1 MREVSNNLDI
11 STVTSEMFMGSFTII
26 CNMNI
31 DNYVKK
37 SSFKSRGMNEW
48 CILKIVIKAKEKN
61 ASLYPVLMLIYF
73 EEV

>member
-1 MREVSNNLDI
+1 M
-11 STVTSEMFMGSFTII
+11 VTSEILMDSFTII

-31 DNYVKK
+31 SNYVKK

-48 CILKIVIKAKEKN
+48 CILKIVIKAKEKT
-61 ASLYPVLMLIYF
+61 ASLYPVLMLIHF